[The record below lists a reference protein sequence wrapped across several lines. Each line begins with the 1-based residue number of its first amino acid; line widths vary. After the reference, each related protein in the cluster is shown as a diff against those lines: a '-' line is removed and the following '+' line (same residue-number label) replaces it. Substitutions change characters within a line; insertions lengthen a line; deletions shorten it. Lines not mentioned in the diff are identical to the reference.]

1 MPQSSRAIVTL
12 RARCCQ
18 RDCSEVW
25 PVAVIVRSARKREV
39 ERMRTS
45 LFIEPPVD
53 DVKTVNLTKS
63 AARHGIFIAP
73 ERPKSYAE
81 PSENSFAR
89 FGIILETD
97 AAAINISLLRS
108 EELPLTFLRSAGAA
122 IDHKRR
128 RHTARTSRTAPAP
141 VLSSVPSGLVQS
153 RRP

>member
-18 RDCSEVW
+18 RDRSEVW
-25 PVAVIVRSARKREV
+25 PAAVIVRSARKREV
-39 ERMRTS
+39 ERIRTS

-81 PSENSFAR
+81 PSENSLAW
-89 FGIILETD
+89 FGIVFETD
-97 AAAINISLLRS
+97 AAAINISLPRS
-108 EELPLTFLRSAGAA
+108 EKSPLTFRQSA
-122 IDHKRR
+122 
-128 RHTARTSRTAPAP
+128 
-141 VLSSVPSGLVQS
+141 
-153 RRP
+153 